1 MADEQIHAGHRKR
14 LLERFQTAGLRS
26 FSDIEV
32 LELLL
37 TFAIPRRDTNP
48 IAHRLLDRFSSLH
61 TVFDAP
67 IESLTQVEGVTPRA
81 ASLLHLIPAVWSRY
95 SECRAEQTRYLC
107 SVEDYSSV
115 LVPRFHG
122 VREEHVWMLS
132 MDAKCKLLD
141 CRELCSG
148 SIGSVNLSVR
158 RVSRI
163 VKISMFMDRYP
174 AHNHPTGIAV
184 PSQEDVETTR
194 RLAAALDLVEVRL
207 MDHLIVADDDYIS
220 LYLSGLMQWNQR
232 GYL

>member
-48 IAHRLLDRFSSLH
+48 IAHRLLDRFSGLH

-67 IESLTQVEGVTPRA
+67 IVSLTQVEGVTPRA

-158 RVSRI
+158 RVVEI
-163 VKISMFMDRYP
+163 AMGLNATMVVL